1 MKLKVAFVLALA
13 ASVASAAEFHGEI
26 VDSKCK
32 TKDLAS
38 HTRKCVLSCADSGLL
53 LVTSHGEFYKLD
65 ESGTAKAVEAL
76 KASTKEKG
84 LKARVTG
91 TLTDGVLHVETLNLD

>member
-38 HTRKCVLSCADSGLL
+38 HTRKCVLSCEIGRA
-53 LVTSHGEFYKLD
+53 
-65 ESGTAKAVEAL
+65 
-76 KASTKEKG
+76 
-84 LKARVTG
+84 
-91 TLTDGVLHVETLNLD
+91 HV